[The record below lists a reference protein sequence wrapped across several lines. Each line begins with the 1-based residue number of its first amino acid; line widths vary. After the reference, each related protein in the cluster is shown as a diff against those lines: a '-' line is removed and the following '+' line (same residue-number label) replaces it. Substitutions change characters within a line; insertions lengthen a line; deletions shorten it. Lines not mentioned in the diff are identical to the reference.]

1 MVGAEPPRPVST
13 LPAMTLALVT
23 LSSSHAVADLFEV
36 YADDVWRVLRRFG
49 LAPADADDGLQ
60 QVFLVA
66 ARRCGDIA
74 AGRERAFLCAV
85 ASRVASRL
93 RQRRQ
98 VELSELV
105 DLEEPEG
112 ESSPEEDLER
122 RRLCATL
129 DRLLA
134 RLEPSLREVVVLT
147 SCAGLSRSEVAEV
160 LGVPEGT
167 VASRLRR
174 AHQCLGVSL
183 QRAGVAA

>member
-1 MVGAEPPRPVST
+1 MRVST
-13 LPAMTLALVT
+13 LADMALALVT
-23 LSSSHAVADLFEV
+23 SDSSRLVATLFEAH
-36 YADDVWRVLRRFG
+36 ADDVWRVLRRFG

-66 ARRCGDIA
+66 ARRCGDIEP
-74 AGRERAFLCAV
+74 GRERAFLCAV

-93 RQRRQ
+93 RQRRRT
-98 VELSELV
+98 ELSELM

-112 ESSPEEDLER
+112 DSRPDVELER

-147 SCAGLSRSEVAEV
+147 FCAGLARPEVARV

-174 AHQCLGVSL
+174 AHHLLGVSL
-183 QRAGVAA
+183 HRAGLAA